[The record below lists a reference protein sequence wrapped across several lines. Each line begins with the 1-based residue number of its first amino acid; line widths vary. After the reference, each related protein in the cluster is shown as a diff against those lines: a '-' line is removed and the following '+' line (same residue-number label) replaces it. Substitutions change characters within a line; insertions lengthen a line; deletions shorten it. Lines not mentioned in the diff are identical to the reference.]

1 MEKPTVLGYMKDQ
14 PRALRAAFA
23 RRAEFVEPFRQ
34 LFVQLPI
41 KKVLFFGSGTSYNA
55 SQIAAYEFKHLCK
68 LEAQG
73 HYPTVFAHYEQAD
86 WSGMLKKE
94 EILFVGISQ
103 S

>member
-55 SQIAAYEFKHLCK
+55 SPLSLIHISCGSCSCDRKSSQPLAA
-68 LEAQG
+68 
-73 HYPTVFAHYEQAD
+73 
-86 WSGMLKKE
+86 SGEGAALAASGKRWR
-94 EILFVGISQ
+94 
-103 S
+103 

>member
-34 LFVQLPI
+34 LFEELPI

-55 SQIAAYEFKHLCK
+55 SQIAAYEFKQLCG

-73 HYPTVFAHYEQAD
+73 HYPTV
-86 WSGMLKKE
+86 
-94 EILFVGISQ
+94 
-103 S
+103 